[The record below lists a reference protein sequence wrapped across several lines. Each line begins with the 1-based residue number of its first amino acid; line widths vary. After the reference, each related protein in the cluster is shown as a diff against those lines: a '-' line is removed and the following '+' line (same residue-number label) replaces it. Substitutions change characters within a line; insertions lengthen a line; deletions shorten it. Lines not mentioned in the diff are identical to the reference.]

1 MSLSSD
7 SIQKETGTYS
17 LSQPCS
23 RVEVFGDDN
32 QYVMLGGQKYL
43 RSELQHAFGGTF
55 QAERYSTGPTHNFGN
70 PAPVGLAG
78 FGLTAVT
85 LGLYYAG
92 AKGIHEHQ
100 MIVGCLVFDAGLL
113 LFVGGIWEMC
123 IGNTFGATAFLS
135 YGTFWFSFATISL
148 PAFGIAKGYG
158 DDHAQLANANGLFL
172 CGWTIFTFMMWSFTW
187 KSTWAFFSMF
197 TCLLTTF
204 CTLTAAAFTGSEA
217 VAKAGG
223 VLAVI
228 TGFLGWACG
237 FAGVA
242 TPENSYF
249 NLPTR
254 PMPLITTKGIKYQY
268 P

>member
-1 MSLSSD
+1 MSVSSD
-7 SIQKETGTYS
+7 SLQKDTGTYS

-23 RVEVFGDDN
+23 RVEVFGDTD

-43 RSELQHAFGGTF
+43 RSELQHAFGGTM
-55 QAERYSTGPTHNFGN
+55 QAERYLTGPTHAFGN

-78 FGLTAVT
+78 FGLTAVVM
-85 LGLYYAG
+85 GLFYAG
-92 AKGIHEHQ
+92 VKGIKQHQ
-100 MIVGCLVFDAGLL
+100 FVMGCLVFDSGLL

-135 YGTFWFSFATISL
+135 YGTFWWSFATISL

-158 DDHAQLANANGLFL
+158 DDHHQFANAQGLFL
-172 CGWTIFTFMMWSFTW
+172 SGWTVFTFMMWSFTL

-204 CTLTAAAFTGSEA
+204 CVLTAAAFTGLEA
-217 VAKAGG
+217 VTKAGG

-254 PMPLITTKGIKYQY
+254 PMPIIGKRNRLFS
-268 P
+268 